1 LTDESGFGLGVAVFF
16 IRHSAAPRP
25 AARLTRGHDI
35 GRRGVSAAKDGPRIL
50 HVSDFLAN
58 YHPAGLASLSSV
70 ATVTRL
76 SVPLRRMD
84 ASLLSRMDTTLA

>member
-1 LTDESGFGLGVAVFF
+1 MTDESGFGLGVAVFF
-16 IRHSAAPRP
+16 ITFRGP
-25 AARLTRGHDI
+25 AARGAAHPRTRHWTTRRI
-35 GRRGVSAAKDGPRIL
+35 SCEGRASNLIL
-50 HVSDFLAN
+50 PDFLAN

>member
-1 LTDESGFGLGVAVFF
+1 MTDESGFGLGVAVFF
-16 IRHSAAPRP
+16 IIHSAAPRP

-50 HVSDFLAN
+50 LDFLAN

>member
-16 IRHSAAPRP
+16 IIHSAAPRP

-50 HVSDFLAN
+50 SAFFLSN
-58 YHPAGLASLSSV
+58 YHPAGLASLPSV

>member
-1 LTDESGFGLGVAVFF
+1 MDDAAYQLRRTGLESYLM
-16 IRHSAAPRP
+16 I
-25 AARLTRGHDI
+25 
-35 GRRGVSAAKDGPRIL
+35 
-50 HVSDFLAN
+50 FLSN
-58 YHPAGLASLSSV
+58 YHPAGLASLPSV

>member
-1 LTDESGFGLGVAVFF
+1 LDDAAYQLRRTGLESYL
-16 IRHSAAPRP
+16 ICS
-25 AARLTRGHDI
+25 I
-35 GRRGVSAAKDGPRIL
+35 
-50 HVSDFLAN
+50 FLSN
-58 YHPAGLASLSSV
+58 YHPAGLASLPSV

>member
-16 IRHSAAPRP
+16 IIHSAAPRP
-25 AARLTRGHDI
+25 
-35 GRRGVSAAKDGPRIL
+35 RRGSPEDTTLDDAAYQLRRTGLESYLII
-50 HVSDFLAN
+50 FLSN
-58 YHPAGLASLSSV
+58 YHPASLPSV
-70 ATVTRL
+70 ATTVTRL